1 MIGVRQSLLC
11 KIPSLV
17 PTEVR
22 FVEQNPHQLRNRH
35 RRVRIVELDGDFL
48 GKRAP
53 VGVALPEA
61 PHEIGQ
67 RAGDEKILL
76 HKTQSLPHGSCESSG
91 YRTRVSDSASR
102 VSASAPTKS
111 PLLNS

>member
-11 KIPSLV
+11 KVPGLV

-22 FVEQNPHQLRNRH
+22 FVEQNPHQLRHRH
-35 RRVRIVELDGDFL
+35 RRVRVVELDGDFL
-48 GKRAP
+48 GAVRSSRHCPRGSAARDRPASRRPENIPAQNAIPAP
-53 VGVALPEA
+53 W
-61 PHEIGQ
+61 
-67 RAGDEKILL
+67 
-76 HKTQSLPHGSCESSG
+76 SCESSG
-91 YRTRVSDSASR
+91 YRTRVSDSASS